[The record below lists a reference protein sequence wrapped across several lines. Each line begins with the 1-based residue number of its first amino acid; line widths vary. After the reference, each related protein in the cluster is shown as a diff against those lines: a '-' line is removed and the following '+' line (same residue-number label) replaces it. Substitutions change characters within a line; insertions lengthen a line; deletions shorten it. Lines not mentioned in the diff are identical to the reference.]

1 MQRNRIYSPNK
12 QTNKQTNKKQNSF
25 LSHTLSSNKKI
36 YKKKKGHVF
45 FFFFNFAHHFAQ
57 FLFDQI
63 QFWFVYLSMYSSMN
77 GIVHKTSSIFQRG
90 SNQLV
95 YVFRCTILV
104 KLQIQHVQHI
114 HYIRFLH
121 QFRHSGANHQRK

>member
-12 QTNKQTNKKQNSF
+12 QTNKQTKNK
-25 LSHTLSSNKKI
+25 TLSCHIPFHRTKKFT
-36 YKKKKGHVF
+36 KKKGSCF